1 MNRRLATIV
10 LCAGAAVV
18 APLPGEPVAVL
29 GTAPRIEPG
38 ELSRVPNADAIT
50 NRIWMPALDAGF
62 VPQGLTVA
70 GNHVLVAA
78 YHSTSYRRSRGE
90 SRVFAVDMKS
100 GDSVGEFLLPDD
112 VGHPGGLANDR
123 RGTLFVADR
132 GKLYRIDLARALAD
146 GDTRAAILGRADVD
160 RAIGPSF
167 LAWHADHLWFGPYE
181 KYGEPRL
188 YRYPVAEVFPEHG
201 SVYLTGT
208 DDVHSIPID
217 VRTQG
222 AAFDGEGNLWLSQ
235 SGSDGG
241 VVQRLDAATGDLL
254 DLFAVTAGIEDLSFD
269 GTGTLWSVSEAGSLR
284 WRRWETY
291 FPLIFSLDVGRLK

>member
-1 MNRRLATIV
+1 MTRRLATIV

-38 ELSRVPNADAIT
+38 ELSQVPNADAIT
-50 NRIWMPALDAGF
+50 NRIWMPTLDAGF

-90 SRVFAVDMKS
+90 NRVFAVDMKS

-123 RGTLFVADR
+123 RGT
-132 GKLYRIDLARALAD
+132 LYRIDLARALAD

-167 LAWHADHLWFGPYE
+167 LAWHAGHLWFGPYE

-284 WRRWETY
+284 WHRWETY

>member
-1 MNRRLATIV
+1 MARLLAAIFFWVGAMTASAT
-10 LCAGAAVV
+10 
-18 APLPGEPVAVL
+18 EPATVL
-29 GTAPRIEPG
+29 GTAPKVEPG
-38 ELSRVPNADAIT
+38 ELSRVPNGQAIAG
-50 NRIWMPALDAGF
+50 RIWMPALDAGF

-70 GNHVLVAA
+70 ANHVLVAA
-78 YHSTSYRRSRGE
+78 YRSTSYRISRGE
-90 SRVFAVDMKS
+90 SRVFAVDMES
-100 GDSVGEFLLPDD
+100 GELAGEFRLPDD

-146 GDTRAAILGRADVD
+146 GHARSAVLGRADVD
-160 RAIGPSF
+160 RGIGPSF
-167 LAWHADHLWFGPYE
+167 LAWHAGHLWFGPYE

-188 YRYPVAEVFPEHG
+188 YRYPVSEVFPEDG
-201 SVYLTGT
+201 NVYLTAD

-222 AAFDGEGNLWLSQ
+222 AAFDAGGRLWLSQ
-235 SGSDGG
+235 SGGDGG

-269 GTGTLWSVSEAGSLR
+269 EAGTLWSVSEAGSLR

>member
-1 MNRRLATIV
+1 MARFLLGLVFWI
-10 LCAGAAVV
+10 GAMA
-18 APLPGEPVAVL
+18 ASASEPTAVL
-29 GTAPRIEPG
+29 GTAPRVEPG
-38 ELSRVPNADAIT
+38 ELSQVPNADAIAS
-50 NRIWMPALDAGF
+50 RIWMPALDAGF

-78 YHSTSYRRSRGE
+78 YRSTSHRRSRGE
-90 SRVFAVDMKS
+90 SRVFAVDTRS
-100 GDSVGEFLLPDD
+100 GDLVGEIRLPDD

-132 GKLYRIDLARALAD
+132 GKLYRIDLAQALAD
-146 GDTRAAILGRADVD
+146 GDAQTAILGRADVD
-160 RAIGPSF
+160 REIGPSF

-181 KYGEPRL
+181 RHGEPRL
-188 YRYPVAEVFPEHG
+188 YRYPVAEVFPKTG
-201 SVYLTGT
+201 SVYLTAD

-222 AAFDGEGNLWLSQ
+222 AAFDAEGRLWLSQ

-241 VVQRLDAATGDLL
+241 VVQRLDAGTGDLL
-254 DLFAVTAGIEDLSFD
+254 DLFAVAAGIEDLSFD
-269 GTGTLWSVSEAGSLR
+269 EAGMLWSVSEAGSLR
-284 WRRWETY
+284 WRHWETY

>member
-1 MNRRLATIV
+1 MVSRLAAILLWV
-10 LCAGAAVV
+10 GAMTAS
-18 APLPGEPVAVL
+18 ASEPTAVL
-29 GTAPRIEPG
+29 GTAPKVEPG
-38 ELSRVPNADAIT
+38 ELSRVPNEQAIA

-70 GNHVLVAA
+70 GDRVLVAA
-78 YHSTSYRRSRGE
+78 YRSTSYRISRGE

-100 GDSVGEFLLPDD
+100 GEPVGEFRLPDD

-123 RGTLFVADR
+123 RGALFVADR

-146 GDTRAAILGRADVD
+146 GDAGAAILGRADID
-160 RAIGPSF
+160 REIGPSF

-188 YRYPVAEVFPEHG
+188 YRYPVSEVFPEDG
-201 SVYLTGT
+201 NVYLTAH

-222 AAFDGEGNLWLSQ
+222 AAFDADGRLWLSQ

-241 VVQRLDAATGDLL
+241 VVQRLDAGTGDLL
-254 DLFAVTAGIEDLSFD
+254 DLFAVAAGIEDLSFD
-269 GTGTLWSVSEAGSLR
+269 EAGMLWSVSEAGSLR
-284 WRRWETY
+284 WRHWETY
-291 FPLIFSLDVGRLK
+291 FPLVFSLDVAQLK

>member
-1 MNRRLATIV
+1 MVATAA
-10 LCAGAAVV
+10 AGETA
-18 APLPGEPVAVL
+18 AVL
-29 GTAPRIEPG
+29 GTAPKVEPG
-38 ELSRVPNADAIT
+38 ELSQVSNSAAIVS
-50 NRIWMPALDAGF
+50 RIWMPGLDAGF

-70 GNHVLVAA
+70 GDHVFVAA
-78 YHSTSYRRSRGE
+78 YRSTSPRRSRGE
-90 SRVFAVDMKS
+90 SRVFAVDMHS

-146 GDTRAAILGRADVD
+146 GDSRAAILGRADVD

-181 KYGEPRL
+181 KWGEPRL
-188 YRYPVAEVFPEHG
+188 YRYPVARVFPEDG
-201 SVYLTGT
+201 SVYLTAT
-208 DDVHSIPID
+208 DEVHSIPID

-222 AAFDGEGNLWLSQ
+222 AAFDGQGHLWLSQ
-235 SGSDGG
+235 SGSEGG

-254 DLFAVTAGIEDLSFD
+254 DLFEVMAGIEDLSFD
-269 GTGTLWSVSEAGSLR
+269 GAGRLWSVSEAGSLR
-284 WRRWETY
+284 WRRWETW

>member
-1 MNRRLATIV
+1 MARILAAV
-10 LCAGAAVV
+10 FFLAGAMA
-18 APLPGEPVAVL
+18 ASATEPTAVL
-29 GTAPRIEPG
+29 GTAPRVEPG
-38 ELSRVPNADAIT
+38 ELSRVPNAQAIAK
-50 NRIWMPALDAGF
+50 RIWMPALDAGF

-70 GNHVLVAA
+70 GSHVLVAA
-78 YHSTSYRRSRGE
+78 YKSTSYRRSRGE

-100 GDSVGEFLLPDD
+100 GEPAGEFRLPDD

-146 GDTRAAILGRADVD
+146 GDTRSAVLGRADVD
-160 RAIGPSF
+160 REIGPSF
-167 LAWHADHLWFGPYE
+167 LAWHAGHLWFGPYE

-188 YRYPVAEVFPEHG
+188 YRYPVSEVFPEDGH
-201 SVYLTGT
+201 VYLTAH

-222 AAFDGEGNLWLSQ
+222 AAFDAEGRLWLSQ

-241 VVQRLDAATGDLL
+241 VVQRLDAETGALL
-254 DLFAVTAGIEDLSFD
+254 DLFTVAAGTEDLSFD
-269 GTGTLWSVSEAGSLR
+269 DAGMLWSVSEAGSLR
-284 WRRWETY
+284 WRRWKTY
-291 FPLIFSLDVGRLK
+291 FPLIFSLDVGQLK